1 MPNSQRNPRP
11 DARLEAETPPIR
23 ARAGFT
29 LVDLVAALVIA
40 ALLAC
45 VAVPSYRAYLLRA
58 HRSEARAA
66 LLALA
71 AAEESFHT
79 SCNTYAAVLDNTTE
93 SSCEA
98 SSLGFPGT
106 AGQDAYSLEVTSAD
120 AESWAAVA
128 TAIDGGPQQADT
140 RCNALGL
147 NSTGNRSA
155 RKADGTANHA
165 ECWNR

>member
-1 MPNSQRNPRP
+1 MPNSPWKPRP
-11 DARLEAETPPIR
+11 DARLEADNPPIR

-29 LVDLVAALVIA
+29 LVDLVAALAIV

-71 AAEESFHT
+71 AAEEGFHT
-79 SCNTYAAVLDNTTE
+79 SCNTYAAVLDDSTE

-98 SSLGFPGT
+98 SRLRFPGT

-128 TAIDGGPQQADT
+128 TAIGGGPQQADT
-140 RCNALGL
+140 RCKALGL

-155 RKADGTANHA
+155 RKADGTANHV